1 MTSGCILTQYATGR
15 KHGESLEALG
25 HGFHG
30 STAKRSLPQNSA
42 KIIQKFA
49 VRPSDQRGGW
59 AVAPSPVPVY
69 ATGCKRSFERFVSIV
84 LKNVILC
91 CRMH

>member
-25 HGFHG
+25 HGIHG
-30 STAKRSLPQNSA
+30 STAERSLPQNSA
-42 KIIQKFA
+42 KIIQKFT
-49 VRPSDQRGGW
+49 VRPKGL

-69 ATGCKRSFERFVSIV
+69 ATGCKRSCERFVSIV
-84 LKNVILC
+84 LK
-91 CRMH
+91 M